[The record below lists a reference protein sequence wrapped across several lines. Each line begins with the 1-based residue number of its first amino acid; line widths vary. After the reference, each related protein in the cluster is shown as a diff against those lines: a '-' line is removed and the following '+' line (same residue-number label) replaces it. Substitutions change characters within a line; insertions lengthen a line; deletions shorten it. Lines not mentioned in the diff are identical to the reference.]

1 MAGLVG
7 SAYGGKLHLR
17 LLWVNPDYRSRGL
30 GRQLMD
36 GAEEIAIDMG
46 CTSVVVDTM
55 SFQAPEFY
63 VKLGYQRSGVFEG
76 YAGGASRHYFEKQ
89 LWYFPAEPRGRTDAC
104 PSPSCAVAPHKCC
117 YNPQHPDYRCPLFAR
132 RLPMPVFT
140 PEYLEKAAYH
150 IYVAKGAPPEEAEI
164 VAAHQVKA
172 NLVGHDS
179 HGVIHIPEYCE
190 RVDRGHIVPG
200 APFEVLSETPTTA
213 VVDGHWG
220 FGFVVTE
227 KATRMAIDKAKQN
240 GVAAFTIR
248 RQSHIGRLGDYPT
261 ICAQEGMIAILTADS
276 GAGPKAVAPFGGR
289 ARRLGTNPICIG
301 VPSNLPGQ
309 VLLDMATSAVAA
321 GKIGLARNRGEQVPT
336 GWIVDKDGNPTND
349 PNDYAAGGAIL
360 PVGADQGHKGFG
372 LSFMVEMFSGL
383 LTGLG
388 FGIDPQARHND
399 GCFLA
404 VFDVAKFRPLE
415 DFKQEMTEFA
425 EFVKTSP
432 PAAGFSEV
440 YYPGEIEYR
449 TELQRRE
456 NGIFIEDETWRQIS
470 DLMDEVGV
478 TEAVGQP

>member
-1 MAGLVG
+1 
-7 SAYGGKLHLR
+7 
-17 LLWVNPDYRSRGL
+17 
-30 GRQLMD
+30 
-36 GAEEIAIDMG
+36 
-46 CTSVVVDTM
+46 
-55 SFQAPEFY
+55 
-63 VKLGYQRSGVFEG
+63 
-76 YAGGASRHYFEKQ
+76 
-89 LWYFPAEPRGRTDAC
+89 
-104 PSPSCAVAPHKCC
+104 
-117 YNPQHPDYRCPLFAR
+117 
-132 RLPMPVFT
+132 MPTFT
-140 PEYLEKAAYH
+140 PEYLHKAASA
-150 IYVAKGAPPEEAEI
+150 IYQAKGTPADEAEI

-179 HGVIHIPEYCE
+179 HGCIHIPEYCE
-190 RVDRGHIVPG
+190 RIDRGHIVPG

-227 KATRMAIDKAKQN
+227 KATRMAIDKAKQS

-404 VFDVAKFRPLE
+404 VFDVSKFRPLE

-470 DLMDEVGV
+470 ELMQEVGV
-478 TEAVGQP
+478 AEAVGQP